1 MPRPSH
7 SALPHCP
14 LRLPRKGYKEC
25 PVLMLESD
33 TQTIAISSFRGVMQQ
48 VQASI
53 TTVILAGGAARR
65 MGGDDKGLTP
75 LNGRAMI
82 AHTIETLAKQSPKLL
97 INCNRSQQEYAQFGY
112 PLIEDTIAGGLG
124 PLAGVVSA
132 LEHSDSD
139 YVLSVPCDTPL
150 LPADLVVRLLC
161 AIQEENA
168 EACTVRDGER
178 LHPVVLLV
186 RRSVLPGLRNYLVG
200 GGRKVHDWFYSV
212 THCSADF
219 SDQPEAF
226 VNINTP
232 QQLAQLEQ
240 GQQQRAD

>member
-1 MPRPSH
+1 MHQENP
-7 SALPHCP
+7 
-14 LRLPRKGYKEC
+14 
-25 PVLMLESD
+25 
-33 TQTIAISSFRGVMQQ
+33 
-48 VQASI
+48 SI

-82 AHTIETLAKQSPKLL
+82 AHVIDTLATQSPSML
-97 INCNRSQQEYAQFGY
+97 INCNRSQREYAKFGY
-112 PLIEDTIAGGLG
+112 PLIEDTLPGGLG

-132 LEHSDSD
+132 LEQSDSD
-139 YVLSVPCDTPL
+139 YVLSVPCDTPR
-150 LPADLVVRLLC
+150 LPTDLVARMLR
-161 AIQEENA
+161 AIMQEDA
-168 EACTVRDGER
+168 EACTVSDGER

-186 RRSVLPGLRNYLVG
+186 RRSALPGLRDYLTG

-226 VNINTP
+226 VNVNTP
-232 QQLAQLEQ
+232 QQLAILEQ
-240 GQQQRAD
+240 RLQPGAD